1 MSNKDQSQIL
11 EMLQQGKITVTEAQS
26 LLDALKQEPVLSV
39 IQENKRNTSSRKMLK
54 VLVKS
59 ADGDDV
65 KIQVPVEFSKFLK
78 MGNASTKLDQ
88 YDIDI
93 EELIRL
99 IEDGANGEIV
109 DIKTADGDFVKIVV
123 E

>member
-11 EMLQQGKITVTEAQS
+11 EMLQQGKISVTDAQS
-26 LLDALKQEPVLSV
+26 LLDALKQEPVLNM
-39 IQENKRNTSSRKMLK
+39 IQDNKRNTSSRKMLK
-54 VLVKS
+54 VLIKS

-78 MGNASTKLDQ
+78 MGNASAKLDQ

-93 EELIRL
+93 EELIKL

-109 DIKTADGDFVKIVV
+109 DIKSADGDFVKIVV

>member
-1 MSNKDQSQIL
+1 MSNKEQAQIL
-11 EMLQQGKITVTEAQS
+11 EMLQQGKITVSEAQS
-26 LLDALKQEPVLSV
+26 LLDALKQDTVTNMVMES
-39 IQENKRNTSSRKMLK
+39 KKGSSSRKMLK

-93 EELIRL
+93 DELIKL